1 FRDLN
6 LRPDGP
12 LLTGADWAGVLRAAG
27 YHDAFTLAAP
37 ERQDPRGSQTVV
49 VGRAPEQAVDPVD
62 ATRPAGEPEA
72 AGDWLIVGD
81 DVDDG
86 PGLAAELARRIGARD
101 GHPALVRTDGSAN
114 GSANGSAGGTGG
126 VQAVRPG
133 HPEDYDRVLASVRP
147 RGVIVLWP
155 RGAAM
160 GEADGREL
168 DRALREGGGALV
180 DLVQA
185 LDR

>member
-1 FRDLN
+1 AR
-6 LRPDGP
+6 RGG
-12 LLTGADWAGVLRAAG
+12 GAAERRGG
-27 YHDAFTLAAP
+27 LAAP
-37 ERQDPRGSQTVV
+37 PR
-49 VGRAPEQAVDPVD
+49 
-62 ATRPAGEPEA
+62 
-72 AGDWLIVGD
+72 
-81 DVDDG
+81 
-86 PGLAAELARRIGARD
+86 RRIGDRD
-101 GHPALVRTDGSAN
+101 GHAVLVRPDGSAN
-114 GSANGSAGGTGG
+114 GSAGGSAGGTGG

-147 RGVIVLWP
+147 RGIIVLWP

-185 LDR
+185 LDRGAAPD